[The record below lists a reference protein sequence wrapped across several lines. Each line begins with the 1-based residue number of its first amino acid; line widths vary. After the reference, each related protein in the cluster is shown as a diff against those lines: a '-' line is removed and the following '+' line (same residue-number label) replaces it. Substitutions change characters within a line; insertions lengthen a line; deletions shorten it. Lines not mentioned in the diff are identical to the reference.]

1 MDKKGKWKKRK
12 DSRGW
17 EAVFASPAQKGDD
30 MTKKMVVM
38 AVWVVLAWTSA
49 AMADCRAWQQIQEA
63 GFFTVG
69 TSPDYPPFESIDD
82 KGNIVGFDVDL
93 IRAVATEMGLDVRFQ
108 GMGFDSILIAVRSG
122 QVHLGMS
129 SFSVTEERKQSV
141 DFTIPYYK
149 SGQVVIVN
157 PDSGIRTVA
166 DLKGKV
172 VSAQIGSTSAD
183 AAQAIEGATA
193 RIVDDA
199 STAVMMLRNKAAQ
212 GAVLDVAIAENYVT
226 KFGFAQ
232 LDEPLN
238 YEEVAAVVRK
248 DCPEFLAALNV
259 AFGKILASGKVEE
272 LRKKWGV

>member
-1 MDKKGKWKKRK
+1 MARHALKI
-12 DSRGW
+12 
-17 EAVFASPAQKGDD
+17 
-30 MTKKMVVM
+30 VVLALM
-38 AVWVVLAWTSA
+38 ALAWTSM
-49 AMADCRAWQQIQEA
+49 AMAECRTWQQIQAA

-82 KGNIVGFDVDL
+82 KGNIVGFDIDL
-93 IRAVATEMGLDVRFQ
+93 IRAMAAEMGLEVRFQ

-141 DFTIPYYK
+141 DFTRPYYK

-212 GAVLDVAIAENYVT
+212 GAVLDVAIAENYVE

-248 DCPEFLAALNV
+248 GCPEFLDALNAALEKV
-259 AFGKILASGKVEE
+259 EASGKLEE